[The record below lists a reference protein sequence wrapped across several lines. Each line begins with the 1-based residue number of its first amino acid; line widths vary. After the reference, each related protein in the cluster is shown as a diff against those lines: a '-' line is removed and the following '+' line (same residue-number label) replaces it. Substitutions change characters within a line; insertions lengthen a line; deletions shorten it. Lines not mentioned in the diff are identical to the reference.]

1 MANSRTS
8 PPDLFFT
15 KPVVIMI
22 AVAVAALIAAAAGSV
37 IKPAG
42 AAEADAGF
50 DSGYERIAEESV
62 ESRDRKK
69 KKKKKK
75 KTRRGSFY

>member
-22 AVAVAALIAAAAGSV
+22 AVAVAALIAAATGSV

-50 DSGYERIAEESV
+50 DSGYERIAGESV
-62 ESRDRKK
+62 EPRDRKK
-69 KKKKKK
+69 RKR
-75 KTRRGSFY
+75 TRRGSFY